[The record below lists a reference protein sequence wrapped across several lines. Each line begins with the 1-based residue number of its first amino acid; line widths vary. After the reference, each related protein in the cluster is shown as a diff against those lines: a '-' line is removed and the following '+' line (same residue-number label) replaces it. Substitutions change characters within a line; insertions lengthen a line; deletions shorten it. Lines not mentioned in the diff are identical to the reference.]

1 MHYMC
6 SLIEDVYSGLEIAPS
21 APLVNW
27 RPSNLILCIAKRVLT
42 VFHLFLVLQTLVSST
57 AELTDLEISGLQ
69 EELAGFIMDQVL
81 IMDDLMLVYIL
92 KTIYV
97 AVVGF
102 VVWICVFVVMFV

>member
-1 MHYMC
+1 M
-6 SLIEDVYSGLEIAPS
+6 
-21 APLVNW
+21 N
-27 RPSNLILCIAKRVLT
+27 VLT

-102 VVWICVFVVMFV
+102 AVWICVFVVMFVWIQYIVSVYRCCWRCKP